1 MNQLEL
7 HRRVSRDSNVAP
19 EVVKR
24 VLQSYQDVIARALAA
39 DESVT
44 QTNFFGIYA
53 VEKNERPGRN
63 PHTGASIMIPA
74 RRIIR
79 VIFSERLLEIVR
91 SGTTEIDG
99 RPVTLRKLPKGAKG
113 IIPVVTADPSAR
125 KLRVRDPKSPVTKR
139 SSASKTA

>member
-24 VLQSYQDVIARALAA
+24 VLQSHQDVIARALAA

-44 QTNFFGIYA
+44 QTNFFGIYV
-53 VEKNERPGRN
+53 VEKNERSGRN
-63 PHTGASIMIPA
+63 PHTGESITIPA

-113 IIPVVTADPSAR
+113 IIPVVTADPSAH
-125 KLRVRDPKSPVTKR
+125 KLRVRAPKSPVTKR